1 MTPSAPPEAPRPVGS
16 AGARCAT
23 PGACAQLGQHGH
35 ELKCEAALDVRKID
49 EAMGTAEHLG
59 LAFCEATELYSGM
72 EGNLN

>member
-1 MTPSAPPEAPRPVGS
+1 M
-16 AGARCAT
+16 
-23 PGACAQLGQHGH
+23 
-35 ELKCEAALDVRKID
+35 KCEAALDVRKID